1 MSEISNGHFFLVL
14 YYCSYYGPLLW
25 SVLYYTPSFIVLRP
39 LLWSF
44 IMVRPLLWSV
54 LYYGPSFI
62 MVCPLLWSVLYYG
75 LYYGP
80 SFITVINY
88 LPLLAP
94 FIILDLQLHS

>member
-1 MSEISNGHFFLVL
+1 MSEISNGRFFLVL

-62 MVCPLLWSVLYYG
+62 MAFIMVRPLLLSSIIVLY
-75 LYYGP
+75 
-80 SFITVINY
+80 
-88 LPLLAP
+88 
-94 FIILDLQLHS
+94 